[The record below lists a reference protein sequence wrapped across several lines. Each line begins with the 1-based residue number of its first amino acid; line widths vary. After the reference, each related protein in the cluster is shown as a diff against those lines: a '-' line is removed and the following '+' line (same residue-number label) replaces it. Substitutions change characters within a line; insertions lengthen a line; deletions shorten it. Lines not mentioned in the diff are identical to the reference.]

1 MSVHA
6 DISSSTGEINKTY
19 MWFATDLWVEE
30 ISMHLLMF
38 GFLVIGGQGCSQ
50 IFGRFV
56 LVGRAGFALKI
67 SKFDKVT

>member
-1 MSVHA
+1 MSVHD
-6 DISSSTGEINKTY
+6 DISSSTGDVNNTY
-19 MWFATDLWVEE
+19 MWFTTDLWAEE
-30 ISMHLLMF
+30 ISMDLLMF

-67 SKFDKVT
+67 SKFDKFT